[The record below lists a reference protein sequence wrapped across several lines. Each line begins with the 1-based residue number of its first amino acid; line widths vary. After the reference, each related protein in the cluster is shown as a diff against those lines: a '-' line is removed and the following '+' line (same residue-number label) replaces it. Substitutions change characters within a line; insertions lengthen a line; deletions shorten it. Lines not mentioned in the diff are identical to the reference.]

1 MIGGKEV
8 EIWVVDGSWI
18 YVEMGTP
25 SKAMGLTLEGESFA
39 GSGHSLRYEAT
50 IPQRASLTFGF

>member
-1 MIGGKEV
+1 
-8 EIWVVDGSWI
+8 
-18 YVEMGTP
+18 MGTP

-50 IPQRASLTFGF
+50 IPQRASLTLGF

>member
-1 MIGGKEV
+1 MIGGKKGGN
-8 EIWVVDGSWI
+8 IGSWKLH
-18 YVEMGTP
+18 VEMGTP

-50 IPQRASLTFGF
+50 IPQRASLTFGFC